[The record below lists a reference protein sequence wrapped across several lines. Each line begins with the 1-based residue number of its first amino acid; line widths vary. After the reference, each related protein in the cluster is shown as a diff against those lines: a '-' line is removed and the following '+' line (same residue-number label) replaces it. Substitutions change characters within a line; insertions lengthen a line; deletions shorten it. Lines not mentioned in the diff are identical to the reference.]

1 MDMPVTEARSRLAE
15 ALVAEIR
22 QVTVGAPVVV
32 AFSGGL
38 DSSTVAALARDAL
51 GASNVLLV
59 TVNMGQYAYRRN
71 VFLKQLIAELLKL
84 DGYSPR
90 LFEAIRNSVKLLE
103 KDAAKFAK
111 PLPEDWQVDLR
122 PLAA

>member
-1 MDMPVTEARSRLAE
+1 MKVKNSYKIEDLIEQIE
-15 ALVAEIR
+15 K
-22 QVTVGAPVVV
+22 
-32 AFSGGL
+32 
-38 DSSTVAALARDAL
+38 
-51 GASNVLLV
+51 
-59 TVNMGQYAYRRN
+59 VNKMVELHQGDDFMQGQYVYRRN

-90 LFEAIRNSVKLLE
+90 LFDAIRNSVKLLE

-111 PLPEDWQVDLR
+111 PLPEDWHLDLR

>member
-1 MDMPVTEARSRLAE
+1 MKVKNSYKIEDLIEQIE
-15 ALVAEIR
+15 K
-22 QVTVGAPVVV
+22 
-32 AFSGGL
+32 
-38 DSSTVAALARDAL
+38 
-51 GASNVLLV
+51 
-59 TVNMGQYAYRRN
+59 VNKMVELHQGDDFMQGQYVYRRN

-90 LFEAIRNSVKLLE
+90 LFDAIRNSVKLLE